1 MAYGSWKERKRIA
14 AALKAFETGEWGR
27 KYPGIA
33 KSWRRQWE
41 QLIPFFAFSAPIRR
55 VIYTTNAVESLNSTV
70 RRAVRSKGHFPH
82 DDAAKK
88 LIYLA
93 LRGVAAKW
101 RPPQFWWQVK
111 GEFAIRFEERFR
123 MVQG

>member
-1 MAYGSWKERKRIA
+1 MAAPTIGAGWRSA
-14 AALKAFETGEWGR
+14 S
-27 KYPGIA
+27 GIA

-41 QLIPFFAFSAPIRR
+41 QVTSFFAFSAPIRR
-55 VIYTTNAVESLNSTV
+55 AIYTTNAVESLNSTV

-101 RPPQFWWQVK
+101 KRPPQFRWQVK
-111 GEFAIRFEERFR
+111 GEFAIRFEERFS
-123 MVQG
+123 MVDG

>member
-1 MAYGSWKERKRIA
+1 MLAH
-14 AALKAFETGEWGR
+14 
-27 KYPGIA
+27 
-33 KSWRRQWE
+33 RQAVGHE
-41 QLIPFFAFSAPIRR
+41 SACKPWL
-55 VIYTTNAVESLNSTV
+55 IYTTNALESLNSTV

-82 DDAAKK
+82 DNAAKK

-101 RPPQFWWQVK
+101 RRPPQFWWQVK
-111 GEFAIRFEERFR
+111 GEFAIRFEERFK